1 MALYHKGR
9 QMALYHKGRQM
20 ADELTVKVNV
30 RLTPALKA
38 KLERIADS
46 QHRTLSNLVQM
57 ALQQYAEEVEKTK
70 RR

>member
-1 MALYHKGR
+1 M
-9 QMALYHKGRQM
+9 YHKGRQM

-38 KLERIADS
+38 KLERIADR

-57 ALQQYAEEVEKTK
+57 ALQQYAEEAEKTK